1 MIRINLLAEGKRPA
15 AVRRAAKTGGESFL
29 EGQNVALVMLL
40 LTFLVP
46 LLAAGGYYYKLY
58 RDLQA
63 KKTEVAAAEDE
74 VRKLQAVL
82 QEVED
87 FKKKKAELERKIKVI
102 NDLRDN
108 QRGPVQIMDAISKAL
123 PELLWLDRMQMGP
136 NQMTL
141 SGRAFNFNAIANFAE
156 NLDHVP
162 EFKEPNL
169 RDSSQ
174 QGQVFNFVIAFNYD
188 YTRPKP
194 EPQDETGGAAEAGGE
209 GQSATKAAAPLTAA
223 GR

>member
-1 MIRINLLAEGKRPA
+1 MIKINLLAEGKRPA
-15 AVRRAAKTGGESFL
+15 AVRRATPTGESFL
-29 EGQNVALVMLL
+29 QGENIALLMLIVS
-40 LTFLVP
+40 FLVP
-46 LLAAGGYYYKLY
+46 LLVVGALY
-58 RDLQA
+58 FKFHRELEA
-63 KKTEVAAAEDE
+63 KKAEVAAANEE
-74 VRKLQAVL
+74 VLKLQSVL
-82 QEVED
+82 EEVEE
-87 FKKKKAELERKIKVI
+87 FKAKKAELERKIRVI

-108 QRGPVQIMDAISKAL
+108 QRGPVQVMDAISRAL
-123 PELLWLDRMQMGP
+123 PELLWLDRMNMGP
-136 NQMTL
+136 NQITL

-194 EPQDETGGAAEAGGE
+194 DTGAGADGDEPTATGPSTAAAGG
-209 GQSATKAAAPLTAA
+209 
-223 GR
+223 